1 MAEVRKAKTEN
12 HAKSRSRAGASLVK
26 TGSESSSPR
35 RSGATAG
42 RRRSSALSGA
52 STQTSRIPLV
62 SKGEAEIKRLLVET
76 QDQLSLIHGVLEE
89 LCERQ
94 EAMAA
99 WQMEFS
105 KRLVTLQEAQWRSL
119 EDLAG
124 VDMGRPV
131 EKAFGIQLDQVD
143 PEAMEDQFDEASK
156 VVDEINSHAMPKRAE
171 RIRKRRDPL
180 RPVSHEASASA
191 SDAELESTNQD
202 KSPESVFVMPA
213 KVDVH

>member
-1 MAEVRKAKTEN
+1 MAEIRKAKIEN
-12 HAKSRSRAGASLVK
+12 HAKPRARAGA
-26 TGSESSSPR
+26 
-35 RSGATAG
+35 
-42 RRRSSALSGA
+42 ALA
-52 STQTSRIPLV
+52 KAKPLV
-62 SKGEAEIKRLLVET
+62 SKSEAEVKRLLVET

-94 EAMAA
+94 EALAA

-143 PEAMEDQFDEASK
+143 PESMEDQFDEASK
-156 VVDEINSHAMPKRAE
+156 VVDDVNSQAMPKRAE

-180 RPVSHEASASA
+180 RTGAHANPSDGLDSETEA
-191 SDAELESTNQD
+191 LEKD
-202 KSPESVFVMPA
+202 RSPESVFVMPT

>member
-1 MAEVRKAKTEN
+1 MAQMRKRKTDDTGKVQPRKAA
-12 HAKSRSRAGASLVK
+12 AKASAG
-26 TGSESSSPR
+26 SPR
-35 RSGATAG
+35 SY
-42 RRRSSALSGA
+42 S
-52 STQTSRIPLV
+52 
-62 SKGEAEIKRLLVET
+62 EIRRLLAET

-94 EAMAA
+94 EALAA

-131 EKAFGIQLDQVD
+131 EKAFGLQLEHTD
-143 PEAMEDQFDEASK
+143 PEALDDQLDEASRLL
-156 VVDEINSHAMPKRAE
+156 DELNSQSQPKRAD
-171 RIRKRRDPL
+171 RLRRRRSPL
-180 RPVSHEASASA
+180 FRRSQENAINEEVSSADDLPKQEAQTP
-191 SDAELESTNQD
+191 L
-202 KSPESVFVMPA
+202 ESVFVMPA

>member
-1 MAEVRKAKTEN
+1 MAEVRKGKTEQR
-12 HAKSRSRAGASLVK
+12 AKPRTRAAATRTTV
-26 TGSESSSPR
+26 PR
-35 RSGATAG
+35 TD
-42 RRRSSALSGA
+42 
-52 STQTSRIPLV
+52 PH
-62 SKGEAEIKRLLVET
+62 IKRLLAET

-94 EAMAA
+94 EALAA

-131 EKAFGIQLDQVD
+131 EKAFGIQLSDAE
-143 PEAMEDQFDEASK
+143 PEASDDHFDAAGK
-156 VVDEINSHAMPKRAE
+156 MLDEINTQAMPKRAE
-171 RIRKRRDPL
+171 RMRKRRDFP
-180 RPVSHEASASA
+180 RPSAVEPES
-191 SDAELESTNQD
+191 SDEDSINVDIRAQD
-202 KSPESVFVMPA
+202 NSPESVFVMPS

>member
-1 MAEVRKAKTEN
+1 MAEFRKAKIEN
-12 HAKSRSRAGASLVK
+12 HAKPRARAA
-26 TGSESSSPR
+26 
-35 RSGATAG
+35 ATLAK
-42 RRRSSALSGA
+42 SK
-52 STQTSRIPLV
+52 PLV
-62 SKGEAEIKRLLVET
+62 SKNEAEIKRMLGET

-94 EAMAA
+94 EALAA

-143 PEAMEDQFDEASK
+143 PESMEDQFDEASK
-156 VVDEINSHAMPKRAE
+156 VVDDVNSHAMPKRAE
-171 RIRKRRDPL
+171 RIRRRRDPL
-180 RPVSHEASASA
+180 RTGAQASVSDGTESA
-191 SDAELESTNQD
+191 AELVDND
-202 KSPESVFVMPA
+202 RSPESVFVMPT